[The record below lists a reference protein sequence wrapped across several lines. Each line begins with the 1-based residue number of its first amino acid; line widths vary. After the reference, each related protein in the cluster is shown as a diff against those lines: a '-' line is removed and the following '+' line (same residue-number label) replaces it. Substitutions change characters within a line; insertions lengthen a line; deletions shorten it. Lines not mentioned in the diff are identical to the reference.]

1 MDNTSASK
9 NTSDV
14 QIVDFPHFTSIEDCQ
29 ERCGIS
35 NTDWCESIISFTR
48 YAGHFLKIHTTSHT
62 FFIIVHQTLPH
73 ICPTFANLP
82 EYAKLIQWRREKVR
96 RRPKYVGH
104 FFTDKYPINFPFC
117 FTDYCPTIFDGWS
130 CINATEA
137 GTTAT
142 FSCPPFKGIAYD
154 PECKCTMKLFLK
166 EKP

>member
-1 MDNTSASK
+1 MS
-9 NTSDV
+9 
-14 QIVDFPHFTSIEDCQ
+14 
-29 ERCGIS
+29 
-35 NTDWCESIISFTR
+35 
-48 YAGHFLKIHTTSHT
+48 HTTSHT
-62 FFIIVHQTLPH
+62 FFHYSSPNIAPYLPH
-73 ICPTFANLP
+73 ICESARICEANLV
-82 EYAKLIQWRREKVR
+82 ETGESKMDAEIRRT
-96 RRPKYVGH
+96 
-104 FFTDKYPINFPFC
+104 FFTDKYPINSPFC